1 MTKRFI
7 RKVRDYI
14 CAILILVYFGYIMCL
29 ASYWDAQ
36 EEFPENYTQEELT
49 VDSLSD
55 LWIF

>member
-14 CAILILVYFGYIMCL
+14 CAILILVCFGYIMCL

-36 EEFPENYTQEELT
+36 EEFAENYTQEELAI
-49 VDSLSD
+49 DDFSD